1 MICVCEWTSL
11 PISSYVCN
19 NFWPLMKSFL
29 VDLISSW
36 QGKSSY
42 IIRIYDSLFPFLFPP
57 SFLFLFIY
65 EPNWYCISFSL
76 FSSLIRTWSSLFL
89 FFSNFIL
96 SSSFIFFSLYFLP
109 FFLLGLAKPFF
120 SLSLSLCLYFLFF
133 FRLFLR
139 LVGLIYHALLISPS
153 SFWNYVK
160 FQKLYFFTCRG
171 ILIRKWE
178 AKLG

>member
-65 EPNWYCISFSL
+65 EPNWFCISFSL
-76 FSSLIRTWSSLFL
+76 FSSLIRTWSSPFL

-96 SSSFIFFSLYFLP
+96 SSSFIFFSLSSYWAWLS
-109 FFLLGLAKPFF
+109 LF
-120 SLSLSLCLYFLFF
+120 SLSLSLFVSIFY
-133 FRLFLR
+133 
-139 LVGLIYHALLISPS
+139 S
-153 SFWNYVK
+153 SFASSCAW
-160 FQKLYFFTCRG
+160 
-171 ILIRKWE
+171 
-178 AKLG
+178 LGLFIMPY